1 MLLLGFSIW
10 EKWLQ
15 TQCFMDTLGK
25 VVVFVMRILENA
37 VKESHLWVI
46 TCGELT
52 AKCFIDG
59 YLGKFQ

>member
-1 MLLLGFSIW
+1 
-10 EKWLQ
+10 
-15 TQCFMDTLGK
+15 MDTLGK
-25 VVVFVMRILENA
+25 VVAFLMRILENA
-37 VKESHLWVI
+37 VEESHLWVI